1 VPKGLRIVVA
11 VAAAAL
17 VAPLAAPSL
26 AAGEPRPLGLD
37 CAPLDGARFCPGN
50 GTTERV
56 PSWDGIPLD
65 ADVTLPPT
73 GDGPW
78 PTIVLLQGLGG
89 QKRQLEPAAPQP
101 GPGRGPKIL
110 PETLHHNN
118 TYFAREGYAVVAYSS
133 RGFGNSCG
141 GGGIPGAQMQPP
153 PCNRGFVRV
162 NDARYEARDT
172 QHLLGLLVDEGI
184 AKPGALGATGF
195 SYGGG
200 MAVTLGYLGDRIRLL
215 DGSYAPWRSPKGVP
229 LSMTAIYGQWLWSD
243 LVSSF
248 LPNGRF
254 LDFDPSTNDDSA
266 EPIGVVIQSYL
277 NGLVG
282 LAQVDGYVIA
292 PQPPGSPDAPA
303 DLMSTVIRL
312 SAGEPYG
319 ADVKAIADEFRDFHG
334 GYGIPG
340 KPAAM
345 LLESGWNDD
354 VFPPAESL
362 RVYND
367 LRERDPKAD
376 VALLLGD
383 YGHSRAANK
392 KTVARAF
399 NDAAAAFFAE
409 HLLGKGRGPRPG
421 SVLAYTSTCPT
432 SGAGAPPDGG
442 PFVARSWQ
450 ALRTEGVT
458 LRGGAA
464 QTVSSSGGD
473 PLVGQN
479 FDPIPQTNPLGT
491 GEPCKSIPAAKAP
504 GTAVY
509 ELESP
514 GFTMLGLPT
523 IRAVVATSGPHGQL
537 AARLWDVLPDGRQ
550 RLVTRGVYRLTPDQS
565 GPIVFQLHGNGYTFA
580 KGHTVKLELAPSDA
594 PQFRASNG
602 SFSVRVSDLVAQLP
616 APAPGARRCAVRIR
630 LPRAR
635 GARVLS
641 LTVLD
646 DGVRI
651 RTVRGKALRRRSIVL
666 RDLPEGRVRVRMRVR
681 ERARGA
687 RGRGGR
693 TRVVTRR
700 RVVRVCG
707 A

>member
-1 VPKGLRIVVA
+1 VQRLIAVVA
-11 VAAAAL
+11 VTLAGAL
-17 VAPLAAPSL
+17 AGPVTGAPGA
-26 AAGEPRPLGLD
+26 EPRPFGLA

-50 GTTERV
+50 GTSRSV

-65 ADVTLPPT
+65 VDVTLPPT

-118 TYFAREGYAVVAYSS
+118 TYFAREGYAVLAYSS
-133 RGFGNSCG
+133 RGFGDSCG
-141 GGGIPGAQMQPP
+141 GGGIPTAQLQPA
-153 PCNRGFVRV
+153 PCNRGFVRI
-162 NDARYEARDT
+162 NDVRYEARDT
-172 QHLLGLLVDEGI
+172 QHLLGRLVDEGI
-184 AKPGALGATGF
+184 SKPGALGATGF

-200 MAVTLGYLGDRIRLL
+200 MAVTLGYLGDRIRLV
-215 DGSYAPWRSPKGVP
+215 DGTYVPWTSPKGVP
-229 LSMTAIYGQWLWSD
+229 LSLTAVYGQWLWSD
-243 LVSSF
+243 LVSAF

-254 LDFDPSTNDDSA
+254 LDFDPATNDDSA
-266 EPIGVVIQSYL
+266 EPLGVLIQSYL

-282 LAQVDGYVIA
+282 LAQLDGYVIA
-292 PQPPGSPDAPA
+292 PQPPGSPDAPW
-303 DLMSTVIRL
+303 DLTTAVMNL

-319 ADVKAIADEFRDFHG
+319 EAVQAIAREFRAFHG
-334 GYGIPG
+334 GFGLPG

-367 LRERDPKAD
+367 LRSRNPKAD

-383 YGHSRAANK
+383 YGHARAANK

-409 HLLGKGRGPRPG
+409 HLLHRGRGPRPG

-432 SGAGAPPDGG
+432 AGSAAPPDGG
-442 PFVARSWQ
+442 PFTARSWA
-450 ALRTEGVT
+450 ALHQEGVVI
-458 LRGGAA
+458 RGAEA
-464 QTVSSSGGD
+464 RMVSSPGGD
-473 PLVGQN
+473 PLVGQQ
-479 FDPIPQTNPLGT
+479 FDPIPQANPLGT
-491 GEPCKSIPAAKAP
+491 GDPCKTIAAADAP

-509 ELESP
+509 KLQSS

-523 IRAVVATSGPHGQL
+523 IRATVATSGAYGQV
-537 AARLWDVLPDGRQ
+537 AGRLWDVAPDGTQ
-550 RLVTRGVYRLTPDQS
+550 RLVTRGVYRLTPDQT

-580 KGHTVKLELAPSDA
+580 PGHTVKLELAPSDA

-602 SFSVRVSDLVAQLP
+602 TFSVRITDLVANLP
-616 APAPGARRCAVRIR
+616 VPAPGARRCAVRIR

-635 GARVLS
+635 GARVLR
-641 LTVLD
+641 LTVFD
-646 DGVRI
+646 DGRRI
-651 RTVRGKALRRRSIVL
+651 RTVRGRALRRRSVVV
-666 RDLPEGRVRVRMRVR
+666 RDLPEGRVRVKLLVR
-681 ERARGA
+681 ERSRA
-687 RGRGGR
+687 GR
-693 TRVVTRR
+693 TRVVTRT
-700 RVVRVCG
+700 RVVRVC
-707 A
+707 AA